1 MVSWGDVSSV
11 VQYSP
16 RGKDVARKPPV
27 QALVQK
33 VEEVDTR
40 KLDWSVVC
48 YIQFLCVPMSQAQA
62 IISVAPQ
69 IQLLV
74 SAGARHRLG
83 TAKGPEDDDVA
94 RETPSNNILDV
105 SFWPPR
111 KPKQHTSSMKHTRSF
126 PRLKSVEKL
135 QYRCVYI
142 YIYIYICM
150 YVCMYVCSTAVNR
163 DGNCDTDDL
172 RMYLI
177 MIATVIPL
185 IAECM

>member
-111 KPKQHTSSMKHTRSF
+111 KPKQHKVTEPKTAQERAKEGVIISSKQNKNLQHRQI
-126 PRLKSVEKL
+126 VEVESRKANTHKFGN
-135 QYRCVYI
+135 RCD
-142 YIYIYICM
+142 
-150 YVCMYVCSTAVNR
+150 SGEDDKAA
-163 DGNCDTDDL
+163 TDS
-172 RMYLI
+172 
-177 MIATVIPL
+177 A
-185 IAECM
+185 